1 MIDSGVSSTSL
12 QYFQNDVERV
22 DFTRDNSTEDFID
35 HGTATLSVRP
45 SAASDVDLGEH
56 QSAMPWNPPRIL
68 IDDAQSGGSRREYA
82 SLLLL
87 S

>member
-1 MIDSGVSSTSL
+1 MIDSGVSSAAL
-12 QYFQNDVERV
+12 QYFRNDVGRV
-22 DFTRDNSTEDFID
+22 DFTGDNSTEDFID

-45 SAASDVDLGEH
+45 SITSDVDRGEH
-56 QSAMPWNPPRIL
+56 QSAVPRNPSRVL

-82 SLLLL
+82 SPLLL